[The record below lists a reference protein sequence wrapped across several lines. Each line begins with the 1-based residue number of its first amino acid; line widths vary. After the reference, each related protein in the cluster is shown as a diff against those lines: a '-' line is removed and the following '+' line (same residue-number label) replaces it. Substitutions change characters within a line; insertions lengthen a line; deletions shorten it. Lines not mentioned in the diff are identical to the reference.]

1 MDIPESSRIVYLDQN
16 AWIELSRVREGRKSS
31 CDKKLLETIMQ
42 ASNNGTAFFPMSL
55 IHLSELP
62 NPASPWRKELLS
74 LMIEIS
80 KYYTFTPCWFILREL
95 EIKNLILREFD
106 IPPINVRSYFVG
118 KGFSHL
124 IGKNPTIK
132 SESTDPETLK
142 KVNQELQNALNDPE
156 EFLFLAQKIF
166 KDSTR
171 GLITDVQK
179 YEDIRERLSKI
190 KDNRCR
196 RKAFLWANI
205 FSTILPQ
212 LYAFLNEMN
221 LPLSLTEKIFGNYDA
236 DVFLS
241 KLPTALCEFMLMF
254 QRDQQSNRPIQV
266 NDSYDIWHLTLA
278 IPYSDI
284 VVTEKMWTTI
294 AKNTKLDKICNTL
307 ILSSIDDLRDYL

>member
-1 MDIPESSRIVYLDQN
+1 M
-16 AWIELSRVREGRKSS
+16 
-31 CDKKLLETIMQ
+31 
-42 ASNNGTAFFPMSL
+42 
-55 IHLSELP
+55 
-62 NPASPWRKELLS
+62 
-74 LMIEIS
+74 
-80 KYYTFTPCWFILREL
+80 
-95 EIKNLILREFD
+95 
-106 IPPINVRSYFVG
+106 
-118 KGFSHL
+118 
-124 IGKNPTIK
+124 
-132 SESTDPETLK
+132 
-142 KVNQELQNALNDPE
+142 
-156 EFLFLAQKIF
+156 
-166 KDSTR
+166 
-171 GLITDVQK
+171 
-179 YEDIRERLSKI
+179 
-190 KDNRCR
+190 
-196 RKAFLWANI
+196 WANI

-236 DVFLS
+236 DVFLR